1 MSAKFVTWTSSL
13 IEIASFVGL
22 VILYGLVVIAGI
34 VAKYIPAMGRV
45 QNKLHES
52 IKRLDR
58 KQQGSISRIELI
70 ELSLANMRAKRTR
83 TMVTV
88 GGMTIGIASIVFLVS
103 IGYGL
108 QALVISRVA
117 RLDEMKQIDVTV
129 HAGSKLR
136 LNDESHATFRG
147 IPDVEQ
153 ALPLIAVVGK
163 VKYSNS
169 ATDMAVYGV
178 THDYLE
184 QSAIKPVV
192 GRIFDNNEVVVS
204 DVAQPIFHEEFV
216 TNKDTTDA
224 GGADIPISEDVQI
237 GSTVRSIK
245 FSVDSGQWVRV
256 RAQANSNADLLG
268 YISSETG
275 QLSGEEI
282 WGETYVDEA
291 GRGTVGTMEDGRKAG
306 LWIKVRTPVWEEK
319 DGQYVPMMDSNDN
332 QVVQTGYVAEINVSV
347 EPVTSQQVL
356 GDAIDITNDDW
367 VEVEGE
373 SIPEA
378 TENTEV
384 VQLPKSGEREA
395 VVNRGFLEIL
405 SISEDEVLGK
415 TFEVTFVATGG
426 LLNDDQK
433 RLQSESVQYTIIG
446 VTPDNRTPLF
456 YVPFTDLREMGLE
469 NFSQIK
475 IVAKN
480 QDVLPAIRRQIE
492 GLGFNTHSVVDTVD
506 QINSLFASARMLLA
520 LLGLVALSVAA
531 LGMFNTLTVSLLERT
546 REVGLLKSMGMKSYE
561 VRDLFL
567 AESMVMGS
575 LGGVLGLLFGLG
587 AGKILE
593 LILSAYALSKGAG
606 FITIVDIPI
615 TFTLVIILLSFMVGI
630 ITGFYPAR
638 RATQISALNAL
649 RYE

>member
-1 MSAKFVTWTSSL
+1 M
-13 IEIASFVGL
+13 
-22 VILYGLVVIAGI
+22 
-34 VAKYIPAMGRV
+34 
-45 QNKLHES
+45 
-52 IKRLDR
+52 
-58 KQQGSISRIELI
+58 
-70 ELSLANMRAKRTR
+70 
-83 TMVTV
+83 
-88 GGMTIGIASIVFLVS
+88 
-103 IGYGL
+103 
-108 QALVISRVA
+108 
-117 RLDEMKQIDVTV
+117 
-129 HAGSKLR
+129 
-136 LNDESHATFRG
+136 
-147 IPDVEQ
+147 
-153 ALPLIAVVGK
+153 
-163 VKYSNS
+163 
-169 ATDMAVYGV
+169 
-178 THDYLE
+178 
-184 QSAIKPVV
+184 
-192 GRIFDNNEVVVS
+192 
-204 DVAQPIFHEEFV
+204 
-216 TNKDTTDA
+216 
-224 GGADIPISEDVQI
+224 
-237 GSTVRSIK
+237 
-245 FSVDSGQWVRV
+245 
-256 RAQANSNADLLG
+256 
-268 YISSETG
+268 
-275 QLSGEEI
+275 
-282 WGETYVDEA
+282 
-291 GRGTVGTMEDGRKAG
+291 
-306 LWIKVRTPVWEEK
+306 
-319 DGQYVPMMDSNDN
+319 
-332 QVVQTGYVAEINVSV
+332 
-347 EPVTSQQVL
+347 
-356 GDAIDITNDDW
+356 
-367 VEVEGE
+367 
-373 SIPEA
+373 
-378 TENTEV
+378 
-384 VQLPKSGEREA
+384 
-395 VVNRGFLEIL
+395 
-405 SISEDEVLGK
+405 GK